1 MLSNRPASSNKN
13 IFAYNEVTGDSFLKS
28 IGEIAQITS
37 AGNNFT
43 KAMTALAGEE
53 LITKNGY
60 NKDLKLTT
68 GEAIAQM
75 AGFKTRRELDQWKI
89 EELKMTREQRIT
101 EAIDGFDKE
110 IIHVLKNE
118 PSPEKFFGIINM
130 QISAMEK
137 TGKFSPGEMDRIVK
151 GIMERDRRRFDSDK
165 TTSLI
170 NYIMN
175 TDAMD
180 ADMRNI
186 INRFSASGDKA
197 GATYKDRPESV
208 MSGDRSDVGTKRGRA

>member
-1 MLSNRPASSNKN
+1 
-13 IFAYNEVTGDSFLKS
+13 
-28 IGEIAQITS
+28 
-37 AGNNFT
+37 
-43 KAMTALAGEE
+43 
-53 LITKNGY
+53 
-60 NKDLKLTT
+60 
-68 GEAIAQM
+68 M

-186 INRFSASGDKA
+186 INRFSASGDPVV
-197 GATYKDRPESV
+197 KDLV
-208 MSGDRSDVGTKRGRA
+208 KRIKENSKPQQDIFKE

>member
-1 MLSNRPASSNKN
+1 MILTYHLKKKLKEKN
-13 IFAYNEVTGDSFLKS
+13 QEKRQNS
-28 IGEIAQITS
+28 
-37 AGNNFT
+37 NFT

-110 IIHVLKNE
+110 IIHVLKTE
-118 PSPEKFFGIINM
+118 DAPEKFFSIINM

-137 TGKFSPGEMDRIVK
+137 TGKFSPSEMDRIVK
-151 GIMERDRRRFDSDK
+151 GVMERDRRRFDSDK
-165 TTSLI
+165 KTSLI

-175 TDAMD
+175 TDSMD

-186 INRFSASGDKA
+186 INRFGSS
-197 GATYKDRPESV
+197 KDPV
-208 MSGDRSDVGTKRGRA
+208 VQDIIKRIKENNKPQQDLFKE